1 MRRML
6 QICRFVEEL
15 VRRALFT
22 LCIRLSNRAD
32 GVGPDALLG
41 RPLRVLFIMEDA
53 LGDTIVTLPAIR
65 AIAEAFPGNVV
76 DVATWDAPGELIAH
90 APYVRR
96 VICFPRHDRRRW
108 NAGRVIAHHGP
119 YDAVVDGM
127 VLRGHVRS
135 RSFAMMLGSR
145 ARFWVGEHGRG
156 SDYLLNVAVAPPKRT
171 STQLAR
177 MLGLAKPFLTR
188 TPESRP
194 WLCLADD
201 EIDAAEEV
209 WGRWTGGRRVLIN
222 VSTNGP
228 ERRWPAERFA
238 AVARHVRRH
247 EPNARLVVVGLER
260 DRGVAELIAA
270 AGRGQVYV
278 PSVRELVALV
288 AATDLVI
295 SPDTAVCHIA
305 SAFARTL
312 VSIHNH
318 GKEMWHPFET
328 PGYRVVGP
336 SEKTIEDV
344 PELQVLRAVDAA
356 LDELVSV
363 PTPQASAAE
372 PAAIHVR

>member
-1 MRRML
+1 ML
-6 QICRFVEEL
+6 QLCRFVEEL

-22 LCIRLSNRAD
+22 LCIRLSTRAD
-32 GVGPDALLG
+32 DVGPDALLG

-76 DVATWDAPGELIAH
+76 DVATWDAPGELMAH
-90 APYVRR
+90 SSYIHR
-96 VICFPRHDRRRW
+96 VIRFPRHDRRRW
-108 NAGRVIAHHGP
+108 NAWRVIARHGP
-119 YDAVVDGM
+119 YDAIVDGM

-135 RSFAMMLGSR
+135 RSFAMMLGSG
-145 ARFWVGEHGRG
+145 ARYWVGEHGRG
-156 SDYLLNVAVAPPKRT
+156 SDYLLNVAVARPKPGA
-171 STQLAR
+171 TQLER

-188 TPESRP
+188 PPVLRP
-194 WLCLADD
+194 LLCLTED
-201 EIDAAEEV
+201 EIDAAEEI
-209 WGRWTGGRRVLIN
+209 WGRWTGGRRILIN

-228 ERRWPAERFA
+228 ERRWPAARFA

-247 EPNARLVVVGLER
+247 EPNARLVVVGLDR
-260 DRGVAELIAA
+260 DRDTAELIAA

-288 AATDLVI
+288 ASTDLVI
-295 SPDTAVCHIA
+295 SPDTAVSHIA

-344 PELQVLRAVDAA
+344 PELQVLRAVRAA
-356 LDELVSV
+356 LDDLAAVSTS
-363 PTPQASAAE
+363 PATTEA
-372 PAAIHVR
+372 AAIRIR